1 MLVPAFGNLT
11 TRADHDSGL
20 LSCLGTRFPSLEDGV
35 REEKLGT
42 DINPNFSFYVTVHLF
57 YCN

>member
-1 MLVPAFGNLT
+1 MLLPAFGNLT
-11 TRADHDSGL
+11 TRADHGSGL

-57 YCN
+57 